1 MDGERVELEQ
11 RGKHQV
17 EGDLGYTNEQ
27 VINNDDD
34 TNNKQDLLKKVGVL
48 FL

>member
-11 RGKHQV
+11 RGKYQV

-34 TNNKQDLLKKVGVL
+34 TNNK
-48 FL
+48 